1 MKEIHYYSME
11 YMKKVEYVNPKSEKK
26 KQFFK
31 TIHEKIDMFNLVIV
45 DIII

>member
-26 KQFFK
+26 NNFSKQFMK
-31 TIHEKIDMFNLVIV
+31 K
-45 DIII
+45 